1 MLDPL
6 SSAELDAIDG
16 HVLGGR
22 AIDMSGDS
30 LFFFCFS
37 PDAWIYLNGVR
48 LRSFLNYVAE
58 LNIPGRTAASLMII
72 CNMPK
77 RAIYNTW
84 EL

>member
-1 MLDPL
+1 MLDPP
-6 SSAELDAIDG
+6 SSAELDVIDG

-30 LFFFCFS
+30 LSFCFS

-48 LRSFLNYVAE
+48 LWLFLNYVVE
-58 LNIPGRTAASLMII
+58 LNIPGQTAAALMII
-72 CNMPK
+72 CNTPK

>member
-6 SSAELDAIDG
+6 SSAELDVIDG

-30 LFFFCFS
+30 LSHCFS
-37 PDAWIYLNGVR
+37 PDARIYLNGVR
-48 LRSFLNYVAE
+48 LWLFLNYVVE
-58 LNIPGRTAASLMII
+58 FNIPGQTATSLMII
-72 CNMPK
+72 CNTPR